1 MPMSL
6 APIQPTTASTPI
18 MGMPSHQEIDAE
30 LCRRSLLHFIK
41 RAWKIVEPATE
52 FVGGW
57 HIEAICK
64 HLEAVTRGEIKNLII
79 NMPPRHMKTL
89 IVSIFWPCWEW
100 LSSPSRTWLFASHS
114 MKLSLKDSQNCRLLI
129 ESDWYRSLV
138 DWKLSDDQNL
148 KEHFK
153 NDRQGARVCVSVG
166 GKVTG
171 QGAVRLIIDDPIDG
185 KDALSSTKRE
195 NVIEWYKSAFSS
207 RASDPQRTA
216 RVIVMQRVHEAD
228 LTGWIVEN
236 QGSMWEILKLPAIY
250 EPENASPP
258 TSLGWV
264 DPRKNA
270 GDLLWP
276 ARMGPDQIKA
286 QQISMGA
293 IAFAGQYQQRP
304 VPSDGAIFRDSMFCF
319 YDAITDAQR
328 KQMHVVHSWD
338 MAFKGSGDSD
348 YVVGQVWGRLG
359 ANFYL
364 LDQVRGQMSF
374 PQTVVAVVDLI
385 KRWPARAIYIEDKAN
400 GPAVIAALRQRI
412 PAIIPVSPRESKEA
426 RAHAVTP
433 LLEAGNVLFPHPD
446 RHQWMPSL
454 LDEMK
459 RFPRGSH
466 DDQVDALTQALT
478 RLSQG
483 TTRTVVSSSAISSRT
498 AEIATSWGSTSWGG
512 NDATWSEDDDD

>member
-1 MPMSL
+1 
-6 APIQPTTASTPI
+6 

-64 HLEAVTRGEIKNLII
+64 HLEAVTRREIKNLII

-264 DPRKNA
+264 DPRKKA

-304 VPSDGAIFRDSMFCF
+304 VPSDGAIFRKSMFRF
-319 YDAITDAQR
+319 YDERALPRAR
-328 KQMHVVHSWD
+328 MHIIHSWD
-338 MAFKGSGDSD
+338 MSFKGGENND
-348 YVVGQVWGRLG
+348 YVVGQVWGRHG
-359 ANFYL
+359 SSFYL
-364 LDQVRGQMSF
+364 IDQIRDKMDF
-374 PQTVVAVVDLI
+374 AATAKAVVRLV
-385 KRWPARAIYIEDKAN
+385 KQYPPAAIYVEDKAN
-400 GPAVIAALRQRI
+400 GPAVMSALKKHIAGIVAVN
-412 PAIIPVSPRESKEA
+412 PDGGKEA

-433 LLEAGNVLFPHPD
+433 LFEAGDVFLPDPD
-446 RHQWMPSL
+446 RAPWVHDLTDEL
-454 LDEMK
+454 L
-459 RFPRGSH
+459 RFPKARH
-466 DDQVDALTQALT
+466 DDQVDALTQALN
-478 RLSQG
+478 RLHNNMPRAALSATATAG
-483 TTRTVVSSSAISSRT
+483 TQSGLNHETWGKTTWGFSA
-498 AEIATSWGSTSWGG
+498 ADKTSWSD
-512 NDATWSEDDDD
+512 NDDDE